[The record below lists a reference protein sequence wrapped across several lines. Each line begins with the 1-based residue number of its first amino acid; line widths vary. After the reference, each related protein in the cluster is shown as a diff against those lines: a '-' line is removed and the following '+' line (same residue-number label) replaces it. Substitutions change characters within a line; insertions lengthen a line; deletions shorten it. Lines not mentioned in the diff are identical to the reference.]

1 MITLEWYQVV
11 RHPDPVRF
19 AGNRMFLSSSG
30 NYLAAVAPVWLI
42 YGSISSGT
50 SPKRPRDKVSKR
62 DESKDRNFDLRKKLF
77 LGPLRFGSPT
87 GLKKIIEVT
96 SSFI

>member
-1 MITLEWYQVV
+1 MVPSST
-11 RHPDPVRF
+11 PP
-19 AGNRMFLSSSG
+19 GSSSIRG
-30 NYLAAVAPVWLI
+30 QQNVSLFRNYLAAVAPVWLI

>member
-1 MITLEWYQVV
+1 M
-11 RHPDPVRF
+11 
-19 AGNRMFLSSSG
+19 
-30 NYLAAVAPVWLI
+30 WLI
-42 YGSISSGT
+42 YGSISSRT

-87 GLKKIIEVT
+87 GLKKTTVDIYLHSYEVGRELT
-96 SSFI
+96 HVA